1 MYYLLSTV
9 HRDIKPQ
16 NVLLSQP
23 NFRGEVRAIISDFGL
38 CRQLPRGQGSFSIKS
53 GVTGT
58 EGWIA
63 PEMLANQSRVV
74 SVWVLEHRAG
84 LQCPWLLF
92 YHHMDV
98 NLLPNYLEYLVCI
111 LCTMYIKCTSHC
123 VNA

>member
-1 MYYLLSTV
+1 MGSVSDFSKIIYITLTV

-23 NFRGEVRAIISDFGL
+23 NFRGEIRAIISDFGL

-63 PEMLANQSRVV
+63 PEMLTNQTRVV
-74 SVWVLEHRAG
+74 SAHAVA
-84 LQCPWLLF
+84 
-92 YHHMDV
+92 
-98 NLLPNYLEYLVCI
+98 
-111 LCTMYIKCTSHC
+111 K
-123 VNA
+123 

>member
-1 MYYLLSTV
+1 MAGIYHLHSLGIGIRINILCNTSFTVVMSTV

-53 GVTGT
+53 GITGT

-63 PEMLANQSRVV
+63 PEMLTNQSRVV
-74 SVWVLEHRAG
+74 RS
-84 LQCPWLLF
+84 
-92 YHHMDV
+92 
-98 NLLPNYLEYLVCI
+98 
-111 LCTMYIKCTSHC
+111 
-123 VNA
+123 

>member
-1 MYYLLSTV
+1 M

-38 CRQLPRGQGSFSIKS
+38 CRQLPSGQGSFSIKS

-74 SVWVLEHRAG
+74 SIWVVEVEGGVLV
-84 LQCPWLLF
+84 LF
-92 YHHMDV
+92 YYYDMTW
-98 NLLPNYLEYLVCI
+98 I
-111 LCTMYIKCTSHC
+111 
-123 VNA
+123 